1 MIRPFSIILLLGALL
16 VDAAPIS
23 LQPRQDV
30 SIQALD
36 EPLTA
41 PRTFQTVSQ
50 TQTNAGM
57 VTLTCQVT
65 QTPIQDPAGQ
75 QQNLVR
81 EEKSCMITVQGGS
94 GGGQA
99 PIDQPS
105 GTQTTIVTATPGT
118 GDGGNNGGGGGGQQ
132 TTAPPQASGSTAVIP
147 PTSTSTAMTGTMVGS
162 GVATGPISTDSGTP
176 TSSAAATSGGGT
188 SSAAS
193 PTSSAGAG
201 GNGNNNGNNNGNGGN
216 NGNNNGGGAQAD
228 VSAIGASSVAASALP
243 TAPSNGAPV
252 NGTAAAAES
261 SATPAPFELPGR
273 QIAVLPIGLGV
284 FAGISVIALIVVGL
298 VTYERTKYRKAFR
311 QRKLAESGAGM
322 GYGGMAE
329 RA

>member
-57 VTLTCQVT
+57 VTLTCQIT
-65 QTPIQDPAGQ
+65 QTPIQDPSGQ

-105 GTQTTIVTATPGT
+105 GTQTSTVTPTAGG
-118 GDGGNNGGGGGGQQ
+118 GDGGNGGGQQ
-132 TTAPPQASGSTAVIP
+132 TTAPQASGTTNTIP
-147 PTSTSTAMTGTMVGS
+147 PTTSPTTSLMTGTMVGS

-176 TSSAAATSGGGT
+176 TTSAAASGGT
-188 SSAAS
+188 SAS
-193 PTSSAGAG
+193 PNPTSSASAG
-201 GNGNNNGNNNGNGGN
+201 GNNGNNNANGGNNGN
-216 NGNNNGGGAQAD
+216 NGNNNGGGGATPQPD
-228 VSAIGASSVAASALP
+228 VSAIGASSVPAGALP
-243 TAPSNGAPV
+243 SQPSNGVPV

>member
-23 LQPRQDV
+23 SLHPRQEV

-36 EPLTA
+36 APITA

-50 TQTNAGM
+50 TQTHAGM

-65 QTPIQDPAGQ
+65 QTPIQDPSGQ

-81 EEKSCMITVQGGS
+81 EEKLCMITVQGGN

-105 GTQTTIVTATPGT
+105 GTQTATLTA
-118 GDGGNNGGGGGGQQ
+118 GGGGGAQPTDNNGG
-132 TTAPPQASGSTAVIP
+132 AQASGTTQTIP
-147 PTSTSTAMTGTMVGS
+147 PTTAATSSLMTGTMVGS
-162 GVATGPISTDSGTP
+162 GVATGPITTDSGTSS
-176 TSSAAATSGGGT
+176 TSAAGGST
-188 SSAAS
+188 PS
-193 PTSSAGAG
+193 PTSSASAG
-201 GNGNNNGNNNGNGGN
+201 GNGNNGNNNGNGGN
-216 NGNNNGGGAQAD
+216 NGNNNGGGASTTPQAD
-228 VSAIGASSVAASALP
+228 VSAIGASSVAAGSLP
-243 TAPSNGAPV
+243 TAPANGVPV
-252 NGTAAAAES
+252 NGTAAAAEASS
-261 SATPAPFELPGR
+261 SAAPFELPGR

-311 QRKLAESGAGM
+311 ARKLAESGAGM

>member
-1 MIRPFSIILLLGALL
+1 MIRPFSLILLLGTLL

-23 LQPRQDV
+23 SIHPRQDV
-30 SIQALD
+30 SIMALD

-41 PRTFQTVSQ
+41 PRTFQTVSS

-65 QTPIQDPAGQ
+65 QTPIQDPSGQ
-75 QQNLVR
+75 QQNLIR
-81 EEKSCMITVQGGS
+81 EEKLCMISVQGGN
-94 GGGQA
+94 GQA

-105 GTQTTIVTATPGT
+105 GTLTTTTILTATSSAG
-118 GDGGNNGGGGGGQQ
+118 GDNGGGGGSS
-132 TTAPPQASGSTAVIP
+132 TTAPPTTPTDTGAQASGTTATIS
-147 PTSTSTAMTGTMVGS
+147 PTSSLMTGSMVGS
-162 GVATGPISTDSGTP
+162 GVANGPTSDSGSSTTSAASGGTP
-176 TSSAAATSGGGT
+176 T
-188 SSAAS
+188 
-193 PTSSAGAG
+193 PTPTPGAG
-201 GNGNNNGNNNGNGGN
+201 GNGNGNTSGGA
-216 NGNNNGGGAQAD
+216 NNGGGSATSPPD
-228 VSAIGASSVAASALP
+228 VSAIGASSVPANALP
-243 TAPSNGAPV
+243 NQPSNGVPV
-252 NGTAAAAES
+252 SGTAAAAES
-261 SATPAPFELPGR
+261 SGTAAPFELPGR

-311 QRKLAESGAGM
+311 ARKLAESGAGM